1 MSASAT
7 VSPVRR
13 AAVPGSRVPGAR
25 HATLY
30 LFLLPFAVLTA
41 LFGIWPI
48 IESIRVAFTDSGTA
62 LSDSPEYVGFDNFVA
77 VVSDPA
83 FLPSLTRTLAYT
95 FASVALNLLASLAL
109 ALLLSNRALARGQ
122 IWFKLAVFLP
132 VVTPDVA
139 SFVVWK
145 WMVNQDFGAVSQALL
160 LLHLPAFPGITQPGS
175 AFVTLLLVDCWHHVG
190 LYTLIFL
197 TNIQMLDPALDEAA
211 AIDGAGRWV
220 RLVRVVAP
228 QLRPAIAINGV
239 YALIEFLKTFTIVLI
254 MTRGGPNFS
263 TDFVS
268 YYAYA
273 RFNSADYGG
282 ATASAT
288 ILFGIV
294 LALATGALFLLRR
307 DPAT

>member
-1 MSASAT
+1 MSAFTATAARRSA
-7 VSPVRR
+7 VAWSRF
-13 AAVPGSRVPGAR
+13 PGSR

-30 LFLLPFAVLTA
+30 VFLLPFALLTG

-48 IESIRVAFTDSGTA
+48 VESVRVAFTDSSTA
-62 LSDSPEYVGFDNFVA
+62 LSDAPGYVGFDNFVA
-77 VVSDPA
+77 VLTDPA
-83 FLPSLTRTLAYT
+83 FLPSLTRTLGYT
-95 FASVALNLLASLAL
+95 FASVALNLLASLGL
-109 ALLLSNRALARGQ
+109 ALLLSNRALARFQ
-122 IWFKLAVFLP
+122 LWFKLAIFLP

-145 WMVNQDFGAVSQALL
+145 WMVNQDFGAVSQLL
-160 LLHLPAFPGITQPGS
+160 RLLHLGTFPGVTQPGS

-197 TNIQMLDPALDEAA
+197 TNIEMLDPALDEAA
-211 AIDGAGRWV
+211 AIDGARPWV
-220 RLVRVVAP
+220 RFLRVVAP

-263 TDFVS
+263 TDFIS
-268 YYAYA
+268 YYAYT
-273 RFNSADYGG
+273 RFNNADYGG

-294 LALATGALFLLRR
+294 LALASAALWLLRR
-307 DPAT
+307 DPAA